1 MKSKTNQWYNELKS
15 KHPNTPINLYN
26 RRICR
31 ILNVREPQ
39 IDRNKELTI
48 PEGPT
53 DDDVS
58 LDSDTQGAV
67 DRSGLGDQAERVHP
81 RRDVREHPVVVAG
94 EEGVLG
100 VAVHRG
106 KSEKE
111 TKEMIHEKCFLPKKK
126 KKTFLLG

>member
-1 MKSKTNQWYNELKS
+1 MY
-15 KHPNTPINLYN
+15 H

-31 ILNVREPQ
+31 ILNVYEPQ
-39 IDRNKELTI
+39 IDRNQELTI

-111 TKEMIHEKCFLPKKK
+111 TKKDE
-126 KKTFLLG
+126 T

>member
-1 MKSKTNQWYNELKS
+1 MY
-15 KHPNTPINLYN
+15 H

-67 DRSGLGDQAERVHP
+67 DRSGLRDQAERVHP
-81 RRDVREHPVVVAG
+81 RRDEREHPVVVAG

-111 TKEMIHEKCFLPKKK
+111 TKKMMNEKCFLPKKK